1 LERLGVPTVTICTNR
16 FESFAREKALSLKA
30 ARLPIVS
37 IPHPISGRREEEV
50 AAMASEVLP
59 KVVEAFLTLPEPG
72 DFDVEMI
79 TAPPS
84 FSDTIEL
91 EDDIDTIYDFF
102 CRQGWTD
109 GLPIIPPTPERITQ
123 ILKQYNGDPSDVLGK
138 IPHLNGEATIER
150 CAIAMVMAGCLPV
163 YLPVVLAAVRA
174 MQVPAFN
181 IQAVQSTTN
190 AIAPLLILNG
200 PVISRLGFNCKENVF
215 GQGNRANATVGRSIR
230 FILLNVGGAD
240 PGKLDRATHGHPGK
254 YSYCVAENEDESPWE
269 PFHVDRGFKR
279 EDSVVTVVG
288 ADAPMNINDASST
301 SAEGVLHSIASA
313 MITPGSN
320 NALRGGEPLVVFS
333 PEHADLIA
341 RDGWSKADV
350 RAYLYEHS
358 QIPLYK
364 FSPEN
369 RKRILLLRKK
379 WFEREGDKD
388 KVALADSPEAIM
400 LLVTGGPGKHSLLIT
415 NFGNTAHAS
424 QRIDFAQTCDC

>member
-1 LERLGVPTVTICTNR
+1 MPTVTVCTDR
-16 FESFAREKALSLKA
+16 FESFAREKAAALKA
-30 ARLPIVS
+30 AGLPLVS
-37 IPHPISGRREEEV
+37 IAHPISGRREDEV
-50 AAMASEVLP
+50 AAMAREVLP
-59 KVVEAFLTLPEPG
+59 GVARALLELPRPG
-72 DFDVEMI
+72 AADAETV
-79 TAPPS
+79 AASPA
-84 FSDTIEL
+84 FSDSIQL
-91 EDDIDTIYDFF
+91 DDDIESIYDFF
-102 CRQGWTD
+102 STQGWAD
-109 GLPIIPPTPERITQ
+109 GLPIIPPTPERVQ
-123 ILKQYNGDPSDVLGK
+123 KVLKQYAGDPTEILGK
-138 IPHLNGEATIER
+138 IPHLNGEATVER
-150 CAIAMVMAGCLPV
+150 CAVAMVMAGCLPV

-174 MQVPAFN
+174 MMAPAFN

-200 PVISRLGFNCKENVF
+200 PVIARLGFNCIENVF
-215 GQGNRANATVGRSIR
+215 GQGNRANATVGRAIR
-230 FILLNVGGAD
+230 FILLNIGGAD

-254 YSYCVAENEDESPWE
+254 YTYCVAENEAESPWE
-269 PFHVDRGFKR
+269 PFHVERGFKR

-301 SAEGVLHSIASA
+301 SAEGVLHSIAAA

-350 RAYLYEHS
+350 RSYLYEHS
-358 QIPLYK
+358 QIPLDK

-388 KVALADSPEAIM
+388 RVALADSPEAIM

-424 QRIDFAQTCDC
+424 QRIDFSQSCEC

>member
-1 LERLGVPTVTICTNR
+1 MPTVTVCTDR
-16 FESFAREKALSLKA
+16 FESFAREKANALKA
-30 ARLPIVS
+30 AQLPLVS
-37 IPHPISGRREEEV
+37 IPHPISGRREDEV
-50 AAMASEVLP
+50 AAMASQVLP
-59 KVVEAFLTLPEPG
+59 ELQKALLTPPPPEAS
-72 DFDVEMI
+72 DAEMAA
-79 TAPPS
+79 APPAFGDS
-84 FSDTIEL
+84 IDL
-91 EDDIDTIYDFF
+91 EDDLEVIYDYFS
-102 CRQGWTD
+102 RQGWAD
-109 GLPIIPPTPERITQ
+109 GLPIIPPTPKRVHQ
-123 ILKQYNGDPSDVLGK
+123 VLKQYSGDPFEVLGK
-138 IPHLNGEATIER
+138 IPHLNGEATVER
-150 CAIAMVMAGCLPV
+150 CAVAMVMAGCLPS
-163 YLPVVLAAVRA
+163 YLPVVLTAVRA
-174 MQVPAFN
+174 MMTPAFN

-200 PVISRLGFNCKENVF
+200 PVITRLGFNCTENVF
-215 GQGNRANATVGRSIR
+215 GQGNRANATVGRAIR
-230 FILLNVGGAD
+230 FILLNIGGAD

-254 YSYCVAENEDESPWE
+254 YSYCVAENEAESPWE
-269 PFHVDRGFKR
+269 PFHVDRGFRR

-301 SAEGVLHSIASA
+301 SAEGVLHSIASS

-358 QIPLYK
+358 QIPLDK

-388 KVALADSPEAIM
+388 KVALADSPESIK

-424 QRIDFAQTCDC
+424 RRIYFSQACEC